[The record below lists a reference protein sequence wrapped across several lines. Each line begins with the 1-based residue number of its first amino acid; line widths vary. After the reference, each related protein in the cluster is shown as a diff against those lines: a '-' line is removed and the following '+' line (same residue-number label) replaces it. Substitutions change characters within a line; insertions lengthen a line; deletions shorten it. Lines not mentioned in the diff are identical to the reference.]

1 LLLGYRVFA
10 ARVGFLTIANDDGME
25 LEERGSRL

>member
-10 ARVGFLTIANDDGME
+10 ARVGFLKIANDDGME